1 MMDKREHLF
10 FRHLAQTSSSPL
22 IIEADHAEGVYITDI
37 HGKKYLDMVAGIS
50 VSHLGHRH
58 PAIMDAIH
66 KQLDRHLHLMVYGEF
81 IQQSQTE
88 YAMEISRHLPGQ
100 LDAVYFVNSGSE
112 AVEGA
117 LKLAKRF
124 TGRFEIVSF
133 RNAYHGSAAGA
144 LSVLGSE
151 YFKRAFR
158 PLVPDIRF
166 LDFNQPDQLDQI
178 THKTAGV
185 IVEPVQ
191 GEAGVIFPED
201 HYLDKLKA
209 RCNETGALLIFDEVQ
224 TGFGRIG
231 DLFAFQQFDVIPD
244 ILVLGKALGGG
255 LPLGAFISSGRI
267 MKTLTHNPELGH
279 ITTFGGHPLSCAAGL
294 GALRFMDSSAILN
307 TIQEKGNLVRGKMKH
322 SLIREVRGDG
332 LFFAI
337 DLDDRDISRKVGT
350 EALNRGIITDWFLF
364 RDQAFRISPPLTI
377 TDEELARGCDL
388 FLETM
393 DDVLHGRI
401 S

>member
-1 MMDKREHLF
+1 MDTHKQLF
-10 FRHLAQTSSSPL
+10 FRYLAQTSSSPL

-37 HGKKYLDMVAGIS
+37 HGKKYIDMVAGIS
-50 VSHLGHRH
+50 VSHLGHKH
-58 PAIMDAIH
+58 PAIMNAIQ

-81 IQQSQTE
+81 IQEAQTV
-88 YAMEISRHLPGQ
+88 YAMEISRHLPEQ
-100 LDAVYFVNSGSE
+100 LDSVYFVNSGSE

-117 LKLAKRF
+117 LKLVKRF

-133 RNAYHGSAAGA
+133 RNAYHGSTAGA
-144 LSVLGSE
+144 LSVMGNE
-151 YFKRAFR
+151 HFKRPFR
-158 PLVPDIRF
+158 PLIPDIRF
-166 LDFNQPDQLDQI
+166 LDFNQPEQLEQI
-178 THKTAGV
+178 TNKTAGV

-191 GEAGVIFPED
+191 GEAGVIFPQD
-201 HYLDKLKA
+201 KYLKKLRT
-209 RCNETGALLIFDEVQ
+209 RCDETGALLIFDEVQ

-231 DLFAFQQFDVIPD
+231 DMFAFQQFDVIPD

-267 MKTLTHNPELGH
+267 MKTLTQDPELGH
-279 ITTFGGHPLSCAAGL
+279 ITTFGGNPLSCAAGL
-294 GALRFMDSSAILN
+294 GALKFLDSSRILN
-307 TIQEKGNLVRGKMKH
+307 TVREKGNLIREKMNH
-322 SLIREVRGDG
+322 PLIREVRGDG

-337 DLDDRDISRKVGT
+337 DLDDSGISHKVGT
-350 EALNRGIITDWFLF
+350 AALNRGVITDWFLF

-377 TDEELARGCDL
+377 TDKELATGCDL

-393 DDVLHGRI
+393 DDVQHGRI